1 MKNLNHINF
10 IKNALIMALIITVGL
25 IPKIIFA
32 QNQPIES
39 KIFAW
44 VDLPITK
51 NPKAEQRQILEGT
64 TPSFKTFKVHAT
76 TLHPHSFLKPI
87 HRQENEELIIIKEG
101 ELTVTIEGKTK
112 KLSAG
117 GIALMLAGDE
127 RGFENTS
134 DTNVTY
140 YVFQYES
147 YLPVDKERGKKAGA
161 SLMLN
166 WKEMEFKQHDKG
178 GRRDFFNLPTS
189 MATRFEMHV
198 TTLNEGLMSHPPH
211 THKAAEILLLINS
224 QNDEISSKAQET
236 IDGTWHDAKVS
247 DVIFL
252 QSNVPHGIRNA
263 GKGTCT
269 YFAFQFE

>member
-39 KIFAW
+39 KVFAW

-147 YLPVDKERGKKAGA
+147 YLPVDKERGKKAG
-161 SLMLN
+161 
-166 WKEMEFKQHDKG
+166 
-178 GRRDFFNLPTS
+178 TS
-189 MATRFEMHV
+189 H
-198 TTLNEGLMSHPPH
+198 
-211 THKAAEILLLINS
+211 
-224 QNDEISSKAQET
+224 
-236 IDGTWHDAKVS
+236 
-247 DVIFL
+247 
-252 QSNVPHGIRNA
+252 
-263 GKGTCT
+263 
-269 YFAFQFE
+269 